1 MFYQT
6 LATDTLPNGH
16 DTITCYTL
24 TENTALPEK
33 KKTVFWQKENT
44 TLYIAVNKHASQS
57 QVEDILRLTAT
68 SNAANTRVFNCVTVF
83 SYNIA
88 VDLRL

>member
-33 KKTVFWQKENT
+33 KKQCFDKIKYYVVHCSEQTCITKSSRGHFKT
-44 TLYIAVNKHASQS
+44 HCYIKCS
-57 QVEDILRLTAT
+57 
-68 SNAANTRVFNCVTVF
+68 
-83 SYNIA
+83 
-88 VDLRL
+88 

>member
-33 KKTVFWQKENT
+33 KKNSVLTKKKNT

-68 SNAANTRVFNCVTVF
+68 SNAANTRVFNCVY
-83 SYNIA
+83 SI
-88 VDLRL
+88 